1 MTSQPPESTSRSATM
16 SDESS
21 EVAKVTRPIHLAAK
35 SGTPKIITLL
45 AEAGANLDAQNEQ
58 KQSALHIATAHSQL
72 SVRQHFLVNIP

>member
-1 MTSQPPESTSRSATM
+1 M

-21 EVAKVTRPIHLAAK
+21 EVAKVTRPVHLAAK

-72 SVRQHFLVNIP
+72 SVSSNAFFCLIFSHLVRMIS